1 MTEQTLECNLKGYA
15 DEPSTASVEVL
26 RLDGPDRVRRS
37 FKHLGMC
44 WGAAVVSIF
53 IPVAHLFLVP
63 GLLIAG
69 IVLLVRDLRIGELV
83 RQARGTC
90 PDCGTEQTL
99 DLTGRWRG
107 GAEIACRHCHR
118 MLRLERREMQPS

>member
-1 MTEQTLECNLKGYA
+1 MTEQTLQCDLKGYA
-15 DEPSTASVEVL
+15 DEPSTASVDVVQ
-26 RLDGPDRVRRS
+26 LDGADRLRRGL
-37 FKHLGMC
+37 KHLGIC
-44 WGAAVVSIF
+44 WGAAVVSVF

-63 GLLIAG
+63 GLFIAG
-69 IVLLVRDLRIGELV
+69 IVLLVRDVRIGELV

-107 GAEIACRHCHR
+107 GAEIACRNCHR
-118 MLRLERREMQPS
+118 LLRLTLSPAS